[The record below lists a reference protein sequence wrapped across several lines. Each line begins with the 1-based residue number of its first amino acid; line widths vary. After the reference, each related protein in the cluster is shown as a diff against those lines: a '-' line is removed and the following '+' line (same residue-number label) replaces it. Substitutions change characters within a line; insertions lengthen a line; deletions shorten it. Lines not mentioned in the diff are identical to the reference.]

1 MVCPELLSKLGIDL
15 PFSIYFQHFTRRE
28 RGKGSDH
35 GHGLAVLERKFA
47 DGVACV
53 RAVEYYSLYRA
64 FKIIHFFWEAAS
76 AFQASQRQFY
86 FIFAMTIFTLSPTLA
101 FNFLEAEASRA
112 AISTKFKLPIR

>member
-15 PFSIYFQHFTRRE
+15 PFSCYFQNFTRRE

-35 GHGLAVLERKFA
+35 GHGLALLERKFA

-64 FKIIHFFWEAAS
+64 FKIIHFFLGGCFGLSGLAMTILYLL
-76 AFQASQRQFY
+76 RNDNFY
-86 FIFAMTIFTLSPTLA
+86 FITDFGL
-101 FNFLEAEASRA
+101 
-112 AISTKFKLPIR
+112 